1 MEMDASRAR
10 KLQEEAIE
18 NVIIIALRLS
28 GADILGPST
37 IDTSV
42 VLQEAYI
49 LISCRMAMA
58 CSVRHVSISY
68 CTYLPVCL
76 FLLYVSVRQVAFMHA
91 VMQLFSVVCLQYCF
105 LPPLDMYTI
114 QCCLQQ

>member
-42 VLQEAYI
+42 VLQEA
-49 LISCRMAMA
+49 LSPSADE
-58 CSVRHVSISY
+58 SSPHVIEVNG
-68 CTYLPVCL
+68 C
-76 FLLYVSVRQVAFMHA
+76 QIEI
-91 VMQLFSVVCLQYCF
+91 QL
-105 LPPLDMYTI
+105 TKEI
-114 QCCLQQ
+114 EIR